1 MRSRL
6 VEFKATLKNANYEKL
21 VEDSALFAATKKTV
35 AAALSMMAPG
45 CHVDVELSPGSVKI
59 DASVLIP
66 PERSMDF
73 SVVVSNL
80 SKTSIGSELL
90 QSVAEQ
96 PGFDGLKEDPLQNF
110 TVSDVSVAV
119 NPDRQVAVRV
129 DQSAL
134 RTRLNK

>member
-1 MRSRL
+1 MYQLPWPPPPPRPR
-6 VEFKATLKNANYEKL
+6 TLFQ
-21 VEDSALFAATKKTV
+21 SC
-35 AAALSMMAPG
+35 PG
-45 CHVDVELSPGSVKI
+45 HVDVELSPGSVKI

-73 SVVVSNL
+73 SAVVSNL

-90 QSVAEQ
+90 QSVTEQ

-110 TVSDVSVAV
+110 TVSDVSVAA